1 MRQGGE
7 GGGECGGGGV
17 SRWGGG
23 GECGGGGMS
32 GGGVWRWRCVRWGSV
47 EVEVCQVGEEG
58 GEDGWIIEHRNLTI
72 PQSLYVQPS
81 TQEVGE
87 LILRMV

>member
-1 MRQGGE
+1 M
-7 GGGECGGGGV
+7 
-17 SRWGGG
+17 
-23 GECGGGGMS
+23 
-32 GGGVWRWRCVRWGSV
+32 
-47 EVEVCQVGEEG
+47 CQVGEEG